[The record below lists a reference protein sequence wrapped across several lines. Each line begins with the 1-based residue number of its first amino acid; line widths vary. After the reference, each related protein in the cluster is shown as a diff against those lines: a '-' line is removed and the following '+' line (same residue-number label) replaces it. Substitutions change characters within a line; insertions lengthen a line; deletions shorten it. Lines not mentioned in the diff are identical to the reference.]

1 MARRYFDHNG
11 KYKDGTILGDKN
23 MTTQNLNL
31 IPKCL
36 ATSYGQFEACHS
48 CDYAG
53 VCKMTVKKDALKEIL
68 DDLDSVLGLFDSV
81 KEVATKK
88 AKSEVRWN
96 EQDKPKL

>member
-1 MARRYFDHNG
+1 
-11 KYKDGTILGDKN
+11 
-23 MTTQNLNL
+23 
-31 IPKCL
+31 
-36 ATSYGQFEACHS
+36 
-48 CDYAG
+48 
-53 VCKMTVKKDALKEIL
+53 MTVKKDALKEIL